1 MSRGLS
7 HKLGTNFDLTLH
19 MNMTP
24 LVSGLISIGVLLPLG
39 FEFSSS
45 LITLPKRETTPLPI
59 SELSPVDDTALPF
72 GPGESLTFDVD
83 YGIIPAG
90 TARVRVMEG
99 PHGLWRIEA
108 EGKSRRFYDW
118 VFPVRD
124 SYISI
129 VDPAR
134 RLPVRFIRSVN
145 EGGYCLEQDYRF
157 NWEEGWCETE
167 EHRRRTPNLE
177 DAFQLPGRIQ
187 DMVSAFYFA
196 RGMDFSDM
204 TAGDVFSIPTLVD
217 GERFDLRVQ
226 YAGTATAKAAGQGWS
241 CLVFHP
247 VIEEGRIWS
256 SPDDLTLY
264 ISADKR
270 RLPVLVESDLL
281 IGAMRMTLV
290 SVD

>member
-1 MSRGLS
+1 
-7 HKLGTNFDLTLH
+7 

-24 LVSGLISIGVLLPLG
+24 LVSGLISIGVLMPLG

-45 LITLPKRETTPLPI
+45 LMTLPKQEATPLPD
-59 SELSPVDDTALPF
+59 SALSPKEHGALPF

-90 TARVRVMEG
+90 TARVRVLEG
-99 PHGLWRIEA
+99 QNGLWRIEA

-145 EGGYCLEQDYRF
+145 EGGYRLEQDYQF
-157 NWEEGWCETE
+157 NWKEGWCETE

-196 RGMDFSDM
+196 RGMDFSNM

-217 GERFDLRVQ
+217 GERFDLRVR
-226 YAGTATAKAAGQGWS
+226 YAGMATAKAAGQEWA

-247 VIEEGRIWS
+247 VIEEGRVWS
-256 SPDDLTLY
+256 SPDDLTIY
-264 ISADKR
+264 ISADER
-270 RLPVLVESDLL
+270 HLPVLVESDLL

-290 SVD
+290 HLN